1 MPYKY
6 YFGKTGRVWNVTKRA
21 IGVELLKTV
30 GNRKHTKRIH
40 IRVEHARQSKCRTK
54 FLNRVRSNDAQKA
67 AVRNQKD
74 PAKGGVANR
83 VCLKR
88 APEGPKKGYLLKKRA
103 CTKVLPMW

>member
-30 GNRKHTKRIH
+30 GNRKRTKRIH
-40 IRVEHARQSKCRTK
+40 IRVEHARHSKCRTK
-54 FLNRVRSNDAQKA
+54 FLNRVRSNEAKKLEA
-67 AVRNQKD
+67 RNQKD
-74 PAKGGVANR
+74 GSGR
-83 VCLKR
+83 VNLKR

-103 CTKVLPMW
+103 CKQV